1 MINKQKII
9 MAAVIVTAVAILGL
23 SAYSWISGIP
33 LVSLFSVK
41 NKMERTATQMYQID
55 NLHRWVFLTFEGEE
69 VAFLPRR
76 GILEENICKIYPGRY
91 DLGIDLEGRHWY
103 TIDNG
108 VNGSKTAKLTL
119 PQPCLLDG
127 GIDELNVFNVY
138 GESDDAEKSKMKSDA
153 DNRMRSRAMRQE
165 NIAQIKKNAESH
177 FKRLFRNLG
186 CDSVSIEWEKSPRQ

>member
-1 MINKQKII
+1 

-76 GILEENICKIYPGRY
+76 GILEENICKIY
-91 DLGIDLEGRHWY
+91 
-103 TIDNG
+103 
-108 VNGSKTAKLTL
+108 
-119 PQPCLLDG
+119 
-127 GIDELNVFNVY
+127 
-138 GESDDAEKSKMKSDA
+138 
-153 DNRMRSRAMRQE
+153 
-165 NIAQIKKNAESH
+165 
-177 FKRLFRNLG
+177 
-186 CDSVSIEWEKSPRQ
+186 